1 MIIINSTSK
10 TAAAASNVLTML
22 INLIPWE
29 TLTTEERFV
38 IDETLQHLYEIKKE
52 NEMK

>member
-1 MIIINSTSK
+1 MITINSTSK

-22 INLIPWE
+22 IDLIPWE

-38 IDETLQHLYEIKKE
+38 IDETLQYLYEIKQK
-52 NEMK
+52 NETK